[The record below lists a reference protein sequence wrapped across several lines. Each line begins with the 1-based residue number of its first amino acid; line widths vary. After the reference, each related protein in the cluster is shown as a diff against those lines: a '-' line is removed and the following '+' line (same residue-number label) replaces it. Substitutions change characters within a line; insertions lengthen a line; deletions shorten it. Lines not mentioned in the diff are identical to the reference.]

1 MVERSTGGR
10 DPNHSD
16 KRNFIVDEFRD
27 KPARAKDILELL
39 VGVSDE
45 QEDEDEGGRRHLDVF
60 AILALPSH
68 LRRTAQAIH
77 SFGRATAVMVSEVTG
92 REGSLE
98 GSSLRELVEMGYLG
112 VDIGEPDTFY
122 LYNEK

>member
-1 MVERSTGGR
+1 MRV
-10 DPNHSD
+10 
-16 KRNFIVDEFRD
+16 
-27 KPARAKDILELL
+27 KPTDAKDIMDLL
-39 VGVSDE
+39 LGVRGE
-45 QEDEDEGGRRHLDVF
+45 QEDEDEGGKRHLDVF

-77 SFGRATAVMVSEVTG
+77 SFGRATAAMVSEVTG

-98 GSSLRELVEMGYLG
+98 DSSLRELVEMGYLG

-122 LYNEK
+122 LYNKQ